1 MFLCKHAKGFDTR
14 TEMQTKLINSLT
26 GNVSNI
32 GGGAAFG
39 GGLDSPRMSDSP
51 ASDYL
56 RQNSSGLSSKHKVRG
71 NHHPRSQSRTP
82 IDPSGGAGL
91 DASAHL
97 LSKLNELA
105 QGGQEN
111 GFIERHYLLQLDRLI
126 FGQYD
131 KMSSKRS

>member
-1 MFLCKHAKGFDTR
+1 MCSILGEWPTP
-14 TEMQTKLINSLT
+14 KLINSLT

-91 DASAHL
+91 DASSHL

-111 GFIERHYLLQLDRLI
+111 GFIFTQRFIRSQRTDGFIISPDR
-126 FGQYD
+126 Q
-131 KMSSKRS
+131 

>member
-1 MFLCKHAKGFDTR
+1 M
-14 TEMQTKLINSLT
+14 T

-32 GGGAAFG
+32 GGGGAFG

>member
-1 MFLCKHAKGFDTR
+1 M
-14 TEMQTKLINSLT
+14 INSLT

-56 RQNSSGLSSKHKVRG
+56 RRNSSGLSSKHKVRG

>member
-1 MFLCKHAKGFDTR
+1 M
-14 TEMQTKLINSLT
+14 INSLT

-111 GFIERHYLLQLDRLI
+111 GFTEIYLSGLDGWVTDGLMMKS
-126 FGQYD
+126 GQTV
-131 KMSSKRS
+131 SSEMRRS

>member
-1 MFLCKHAKGFDTR
+1 M
-14 TEMQTKLINSLT
+14 INSLT
-26 GNVSNI
+26 GNVGSNV

-56 RQNSSGLSSKHKVRG
+56 RQNSSGLSSKHKVR

-82 IDPSGGAGL
+82 IDATGGAGL

-97 LSKLNELA
+97 LTKLNELA

-111 GFIERHYLLQLDRLI
+111 GLI
-126 FGQYD
+126 
-131 KMSSKRS
+131 S